1 MVQKREKLSWAMF
14 DFANSGYSTVVLTAV
29 YSTFFVG
36 VIAQELPSG
45 DATFLWTL
53 TIAIANAIVLF
64 SSPLIGAITDFS
76 RNKKYFLRIT
86 VLGCTLFSALLYFT
100 SPGDIA
106 LSMLFV
112 IIASV
117 MFFSGENL
125 IAAFLPEISK
135 PEDMGKLSGY
145 AWALG
150 YIGGLLVLGTC
161 LLYINA
167 AQANGKTAAQF
178 VPETM
183 VIVAFFF
190 LIASLPTFIWLKER
204 GAQKLKPANTS
215 YFSLGFQQLK
225 TTWRHAHEHRDL
237 FRFLITLFIYH
248 CGINTVVIIAAIY
261 AQEVMHFTT
270 EDTIKLILVVN
281 ITAAIGAFIFGIVQ
295 DKFGSINTLRIT
307 LLIWISATSLAFFTE
322 SVTLFWVVANLI
334 GIALGASQSAGRA
347 LVGMFSPAER
357 NGEFFGLWGMAT
369 KLSAIVGPLIYG
381 IIAYTTQGDHRFALL
396 STTLFFVIGIIM
408 LYTVDEKRGRLAA
421 QGQHSSRV

>member
-1 MVQKREKLSWAMF
+1 MVRKREKFSWAMF
-14 DFANSGYSTVVLTAV
+14 DFANSGYTTVVLTAV

-36 VIAQELPSG
+36 VIAQDLPTG

-53 TIAIANAIVLF
+53 TIAIANGIVLF

-76 RNKKYFLRIT
+76 RNKKSFLLVT
-86 VLGCTLFSALLYFT
+86 VLGCTLFSALLYLT
-100 SPGDIA
+100 GPGDIA

-145 AWALG
+145 GWALG
-150 YIGGLLVLGTC
+150 YIGGLFVLGLC
-161 LLYINA
+161 LFYINA
-167 AQANGKTAAQF
+167 AQANGETAEKF

-183 VIVAFFF
+183 LIVAICF

-204 GAQKLKPANTS
+204 GSQKVKPANIS
-215 YFSLGFQQLK
+215 YFRIGLQQLK
-225 TTWRHAHEHRDL
+225 TTWKQAHEYRDL
-237 FRFLITLFIYH
+237 YRFLITIFIYH

-270 EDTIKLILVVN
+270 EDTIMLILVVN

-307 LLIWISATSLAFFTE
+307 LLIWIGATSLAFFTE
-322 SVTLFWVVANLI
+322 TVTLFWVVANLI
-334 GIALGASQSAGRA
+334 GLALGASQSAGRA
-347 LVGMFSPAER
+347 LIGMFSPIER

-381 IIAYTTQGDHRFALL
+381 LIASVTQGDHRLALL

-408 LYTVDEKRGRLAA
+408 LSTVDENRGRLAA
-421 QGQHSSRV
+421 HGLDNPSV